1 MKVLINNYV
10 FDPSLKRVT
19 FSDYSSIDLEGVL
32 LITNVSIN
40 EIIYN
45 FAEPTKGGTIS
56 GNQLTLTYDT
66 TAMSVSDKLQIFYEN
81 GENGASDVTSL
92 AILDGLAT
100 LRRMAKNM
108 ESLQVVDAVQRQ
120 RVSVEAMPT
129 INVSNVNN
137 MTTLNSLGGVP
148 TFYQLVDW
156 ARSSYNTSIRPKLI
170 F

>member
-10 FDPSLKRVT
+10 FDSSLKRVT

-66 TAMSVSDKLQIFYEN
+66 TAMSGSDKLQIFYEN
-81 GENGASDVTSL
+81 GENAASDVTSQ

-108 ESLQVVDAVQRQ
+108 ESLQVVDAAQRQ
-120 RVSVEAMPT
+120 RVAIEVIPGV
-129 INVSNVNN
+129 NVGSIS
-137 MTTLNSLGGVP
+137 TLNTLGGVP

-156 ARSSYNTSIRPKLI
+156 ARASYNTSIRPKLI

>member
-1 MKVLINNYV
+1 MKVLIDNYV
-10 FDPSLKRVT
+10 FDPVLKRVT
-19 FSDYSSIDLEGVL
+19 FSDYPSIELEGVL
-32 LITNVSIN
+32 LITNVTIN

-66 TAMSVSDKLQIFYEN
+66 TLMSVSDKLQIFYEN
-81 GENGASDVTSL
+81 GQNPASDVTSQ

-108 ESLQVVDAVQRQ
+108 ESLQVVDAAQRQ
-120 RVSVEAMPT
+120 RVAIEVIPGV
-129 INVSNVNN
+129 NVGSI
-137 MTTLNSLGGVP
+137 TTLNTLGGVP